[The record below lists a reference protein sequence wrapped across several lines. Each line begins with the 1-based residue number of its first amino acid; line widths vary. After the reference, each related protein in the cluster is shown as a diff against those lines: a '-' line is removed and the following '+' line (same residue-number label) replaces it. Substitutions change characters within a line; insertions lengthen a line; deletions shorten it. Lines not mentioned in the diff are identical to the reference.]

1 MTYYIAAT
9 MALPI
14 EEAIE
19 RVEAAL
25 GREGFGVLTRID
37 LAKTLKEK
45 IGASFRP
52 YVILGACNPKLAFEA
67 LQVEEKVGT
76 MLPCNVIVQETE
88 PGRSEVAA
96 IDPVASMQ
104 AIDNP
109 KLRQAAVRVRE
120 KLAAVI
126 DDLARDGGGS

>member
-1 MTYYIAAT
+1 MTYYLGT
-9 MALPI
+9 RLALPI
-14 EEAIE
+14 GQAIE

-37 LAKTLKEK
+37 IAKTLEEK
-45 IGASFRP
+45 IGASLQP

-67 LQVEEKVGT
+67 LQVEDKVGT
-76 MLPCNVIVQETE
+76 MLPCNVVVQEIA
-88 PGRSEVAA
+88 PGESEVAA

-109 KLRQAAVRVRE
+109 KLKEAATHVRE

-126 DDLARDGGGS
+126 EALAGESHDA